1 MMYYFTI
8 YNLLFMY
15 YFTIYDYIRQTK
27 KERIPTSR
35 LSESSF
41 ISLIS

>member
-1 MMYYFTI
+1 MYYFTI
-8 YNLLFMY
+8 YNY
-15 YFTIYDYIRQTK
+15 TIYLIRQTK

-41 ISLIS
+41 ISLIT